1 MRRSVSRIA
10 LTAVAVGAVTA
21 LAPVSTASAANQTD
35 CGDRTDF
42 VKVWYNGSQTACF
55 ANAGVLAPQLPNVSR
70 ITSGNNNIEIL
81 LGGEV
86 RTMPK
91 WSSIV
96 DVEGLNSTLYILQ
109 IR

>member
-1 MRRSVSRIA
+1 MKRTISRIA
-10 LTAVAVGAVTA
+10 LVVAAGAMTA
-21 LAPVSTASAANQTD
+21 LLPALPAAAINQTG

-42 VKVWYNGSQTACF
+42 VKVWYDGGRTACF
-55 ANAGVLAPQLPNVSR
+55 ANAGVMAPQLPHVMR
-70 ITSGNNNIEIL
+70 VTSGNNNVEL
-81 LGGEV
+81 MLGDKV

-96 DVEGLNSTLYILQ
+96 DVEGLDATLYILQ

>member
-1 MRRSVSRIA
+1 MRRSISRIA
-10 LTAVAVGAVTA
+10 LTAVAAGVITV
-21 LAPVSTASAANQTD
+21 LAPVSTASATNQTS

-42 VKVWYNGSQTACF
+42 VKVWYNGGQTACY
-55 ANAGVLAPQLPNVSR
+55 ANAGVIAPQLPNVSR
-70 ITSGNNNIEIL
+70 ITSGNNNIEVY
-81 LGGEV
+81 LGNEV
-86 RTMPK
+86 RTLPK

>member
-1 MRRSVSRIA
+1 MKRSISRIA
-10 LTAVAVGAVTA
+10 LVVAAGAMTA
-21 LAPVSTASAANQTD
+21 LLPALPAAATDQTG

-42 VKVWYNGSQTACF
+42 VKVWYDGGRTACF
-55 ANAGVLAPQLPNVSR
+55 ANAGVIARQLPDVSR
-70 ITSGNNNIEIL
+70 ITSGNNAVEMIL
-81 LGGEV
+81 GDQV

-96 DVEGLNSTLYILQ
+96 DVEGLDATLYILQ